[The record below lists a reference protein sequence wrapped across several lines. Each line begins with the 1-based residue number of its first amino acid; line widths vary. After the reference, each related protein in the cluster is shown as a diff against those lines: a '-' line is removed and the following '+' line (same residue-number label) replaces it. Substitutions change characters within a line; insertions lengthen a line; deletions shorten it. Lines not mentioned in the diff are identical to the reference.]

1 MISVCIATYN
11 GGKYI
16 KEQIDSILLQLGRKD
31 EIIISDDSSTDDTLS
46 IIKSYNDP
54 RIKIFFNKST
64 HSPIFNFENA
74 IRNAKGS
81 YIFLA
86 DQDDIWLPNKINNT
100 VDLLK
105 QYDLVVSDCKVV
117 DQNLNVLEESFFYKR
132 NSGTGFCKNL
142 FKNTYLGCCMAFRK
156 EILCYILPF
165 PKRIAMHDIWIGLS
179 VELNGSSYFMHEP
192 LILYRR
198 HENNVSFGGWNSKFL
213 FSHKIKYRM
222 EMLFEVL
229 IRYYKR

>member
-179 VELNGSSYFMHEP
+179 VELNGS
-192 LILYRR
+192 
-198 HENNVSFGGWNSKFL
+198 
-213 FSHKIKYRM
+213 
-222 EMLFEVL
+222 
-229 IRYYKR
+229 